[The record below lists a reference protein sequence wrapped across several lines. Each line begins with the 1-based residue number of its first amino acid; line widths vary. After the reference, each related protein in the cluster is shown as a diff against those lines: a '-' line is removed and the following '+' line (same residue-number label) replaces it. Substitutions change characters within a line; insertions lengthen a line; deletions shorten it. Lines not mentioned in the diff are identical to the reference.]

1 MPSSVLSLFSHGSRK
16 YGKVF
21 LISQILSILIA
32 CTSTSATLLSES
44 PVYAPAFLSSS
55 TYLLLFLIYW
65 VIFPAYERETFI
77 STDISDQQAYNHAWW
92 KYPLLGFLDVE
103 ANYLVVMA
111 FKKTSM
117 TSVALLDQISIPVV
131 FLMTRI
137 LGLASY
143 KSGHYW
149 GVALC
154 VAGLTILVSFDANS
168 DSKEDQKSSLLGD
181 GLVVLGASLYGLA
194 NTLQELILVDIEWKK
209 VLGRLGLWGFVISL
223 LQGCAL
229 ELDNITSSGWTWS
242 LFLYAVGFSIAM
254 FAFYSLIPFV
264 LDNGGSTF
272 LNISLLTSDLYVLIA
287 RLVFVGILGKDVIVF
302 LASFALVAAGIV
314 LYSLTG
320 YAKANKEIGQ
330 EETTQYR
337 RIQTNSGRW
346 STDVDTATEI
356 AMTP

>member
-1 MPSSVLSLFSHGSRK
+1 MQSRVLSFFSQSTQK

-32 CTSTSATLLSES
+32 CTSTLATFLSES

-55 TYLLLFLIYW
+55 TYLLLFLVYW
-65 VIFPAYERETFI
+65 VIVPVYERQAFIFNDVPNTET
-77 STDISDQQAYNHAWW
+77 SSNGWW
-92 KYPLLGFLDVE
+92 EYPLLGLLDVE

-131 FLMTRI
+131 FLMTRL

-149 GVALC
+149 GVLLC
-154 VAGLTILVSFDANS
+154 LAGLTILVSFDANS
-168 DSKEDQKSSLLGD
+168 DSGQKNSLLGD
-181 GLVVLGASLYGLA
+181 AIVVLGASLYGLA
-194 NTLQELILVDIEWKK
+194 NTLQELILVDVEWKK
-209 VLGRLGLWGFVISL
+209 VLGRLGLWGFVISF

-242 LFLYAVGFSIAM
+242 LFLYAIGFSIAM

-264 LDNGGSTF
+264 LDNGGATF

-314 LYSLTG
+314 LYSFTG
-320 YAKANKEIGQ
+320 YAKVNREMS
-330 EETTQYR
+330 EEDHSMPYR
-337 RIQTNSGRW
+337 RIQTNSGRR
-346 STDVDTATEI
+346 STDIDTSIEI

>member
-1 MPSSVLSLFSHGSRK
+1 MQSRVLSFFSQSTQK

-32 CTSTSATLLSES
+32 CTSTSATFLSES

-55 TYLLLFLIYW
+55 TYLLLFLVYW
-65 VIFPAYERETFI
+65 VVVPVYERQAFI
-77 STDISDQQAYNHAWW
+77 SNDVPNTETSSNGWW
-92 KYPLLGFLDVE
+92 EYPLLGLLDVE

-131 FLMTRI
+131 FLMTRL

-149 GVALC
+149 GVLLC
-154 VAGLTILVSFDANS
+154 LAGLTILVSFDANS
-168 DSKEDQKSSLLGD
+168 DSGQKNSLLGD
-181 GLVVLGASLYGLA
+181 AIVVLGASLYGLA
-194 NTLQELILVDIEWKK
+194 NTLQELILVDVEWKK
-209 VLGRLGLWGFVISL
+209 VLGRLGLWGFVISF

-242 LFLYAVGFSIAM
+242 LFLYAIGFSIAM

-264 LDNGGSTF
+264 LDNGGATF

-314 LYSLTG
+314 LYSFTG
-320 YAKANKEIGQ
+320 YAKVNREMS
-330 EETTQYR
+330 EEDHSMPYR
-337 RIQTNSGRW
+337 RIQTNSERR
-346 STDVDTATEI
+346 SIDIDTSIEI

>member
-1 MPSSVLSLFSHGSRK
+1 MQSRVLSFFSQSTQK

-32 CTSTSATLLSES
+32 CTSTSATFLSES

-55 TYLLLFLIYW
+55 TYLLLFLVYW
-65 VIFPAYERETFI
+65 VVVPVYERQAFI
-77 STDISDQQAYNHAWW
+77 SNDVPNTETSSNGWW
-92 KYPLLGFLDVE
+92 EYPLLGLLDVE

-131 FLMTRI
+131 FLMTRL

-149 GVALC
+149 GVLLC
-154 VAGLTILVSFDANS
+154 LAGLTILVSFDANS
-168 DSKEDQKSSLLGD
+168 DSGQKNSLLGD
-181 GLVVLGASLYGLA
+181 AIVVLGASLYGLA
-194 NTLQELILVDIEWKK
+194 NTLQELILVDVEWKK
-209 VLGRLGLWGFVISL
+209 VLGRLGLWGFVISF

-242 LFLYAVGFSIAM
+242 LFLYAIGFSIAM

-264 LDNGGSTF
+264 LDNGGATF

-314 LYSLTG
+314 LYSFTG
-320 YAKANKEIGQ
+320 YAKVNIEMS
-330 EETTQYR
+330 EEDHSMPYR
-337 RIQTNSGRW
+337 RIQTNSERR
-346 STDVDTATEI
+346 SIDIDTSIEI